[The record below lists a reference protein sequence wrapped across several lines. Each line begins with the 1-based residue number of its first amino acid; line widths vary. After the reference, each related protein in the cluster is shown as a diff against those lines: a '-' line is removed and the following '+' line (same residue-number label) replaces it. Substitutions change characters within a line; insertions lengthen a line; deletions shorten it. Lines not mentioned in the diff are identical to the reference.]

1 MSGERIQEIP
11 TDLIDAEAQVR
22 ERSKKESM
30 DELCAQIKRHG
41 LLQPVL
47 LRRVV
52 ERYAIVFG
60 GRRFLAAKMAGL
72 TTIRARITEKELEP
86 GDIALWQLIEN
97 CHENLTPIER
107 AKGIAKAM
115 DGKKMTGRQ
124 IAVELG
130 TSDSSISNSLA
141 LLTLPKWIQDL
152 VEEGSIPASA
162 GSRLARVEDA
172 ERQAELA
179 RRLAEGK
186 LTRDGLRGAAEAKD
200 GGEEQA
206 IAKSRRV
213 TAALGAGRSVTVSGQ
228 GLDLESFIKTLEEL
242 IVKARRVRT
251 RGIGLATF
259 VKILGEEAKRNR
271 EASDVGVS
279 AE

>member
-1 MSGERIQEIP
+1 VSGERIQEIP